1 MKYYDKINNRLIF
14 IQNRAE
20 EEFWEKHWQKYDVEK
35 VITSASSSR
44 FLLGYTRK
52 YLPPDS
58 RILEGGCGLGQYV
71 YCLHVNGY
79 DAYGIDYAQKTVGQ
93 INEAIPELKVLVG
106 DVRALPFEEGF
117 FDGYWSLG
125 IIEHFYEGF
134 DVIALEMRRVIK
146 SGGYLFLTFPYLSNL
161 RKKKIDKNK
170 YELWR
175 SSPELVANF
184 YQFALS
190 GDSVCKVFLD
200 LGFELISRKPIN
212 GLKGFKDEIGV
223 EALRRLLQKVYDS
236 TSFPGRILA
245 YGLDHILSPLAGHCE
260 MMVFRRLDLVKL

>member
-1 MKYYDKINNRLIF
+1 MKYYDMPNNRLVF
-14 IQNRAE
+14 IQDRAE
-20 EEFWEKHWQKYDVEK
+20 EDFWERHWQKYDVEK

-44 FLLGYTRK
+44 FLLGYIRK
-52 YLPPDS
+52 YLPS
-58 RILEGGCGLGQYV
+58 GARILEGGCGLGQHL

-79 DAYGIDYAQKTVGQ
+79 DAYGIDYAQKAVGQ

-106 DVRALPFEEGF
+106 DVRALPFEKGF

-134 DVIALEMRRVIK
+134 DAIALEMRRVIK

-170 YELWR
+170 YELWK
-175 SSPELVANF
+175 SSPELVTNF

-190 GDSVCKVFLD
+190 GDSVCKFFLD
-200 LGFELISRKPIN
+200 LGFELIARRPIN
-212 GLKGFKDEIGV
+212 GLKGFKDEIDVGS
-223 EALRRLLQKVYDS
+223 LKGLLQKVYDS
-236 TSFPGRILA
+236 TSLPGRILA
-245 YGLDHILSPLAGHCE
+245 YGLDQMLSPLAGHCE
-260 MMVFRRLDLVKL
+260 MMVLRRLDLVKL